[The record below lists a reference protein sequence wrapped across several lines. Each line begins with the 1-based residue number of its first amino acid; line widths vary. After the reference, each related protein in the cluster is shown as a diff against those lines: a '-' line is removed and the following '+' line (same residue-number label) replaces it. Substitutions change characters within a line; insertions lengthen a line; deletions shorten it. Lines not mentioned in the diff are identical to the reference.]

1 MFIKQ
6 ISIFLE
12 NTRGSLRALIERLGK
27 EGIDLLAVSIA
38 DTQNFGIV
46 RCVVR
51 SADCE
56 RAQEILKRAGYST
69 RINNV
74 VCVAV
79 PDRPMGLAEVLALLD
94 DNGIFI
100 EYTYSFVRG
109 RAAGSDGTGDAL
121 IIFRLSEPD
130 RAQRMFAE
138 NGVRVLA
145 QGEVDA
151 L

>member
-51 SADCE
+51 SAECE
-56 RAQEILKRAGYST
+56 RAQE
-69 RINNV
+69 INNV